1 MGEPLIG
8 RRLCEAHCGY
18 LFSFLG
24 LTKESF
30 KVIINLEKTKE
41 VLPGGRGRGEMRSRE
56 TEWEGEGKRGG
67 ERERGNKKKEIMR
80 KYYVENLNSC
90 SLKSSKLITTMSRCS
105 LL

>member
-1 MGEPLIG
+1 M
-8 RRLCEAHCGY
+8 
-18 LFSFLG
+18 
-24 LTKESF
+24 
-30 KVIINLEKTKE
+30 
-41 VLPGGRGRGEMRSRE
+41 RGRE
-56 TEWEGEGKRGG
+56 TGWEGEGKRGG